1 MEGSSFLKKTAVLT
15 VSNILTGTLTF
26 IYTIF
31 LSRQMGASG
40 MGLYQL
46 VSPIFSL
53 FLCITGGGITI
64 TLSKIA
70 AEKKA
75 AGKLQE
81 LYKTVKIMCVFE
93 FCWSILIALILFF
106 TSKIIANNVL
116 SDSRTALSILCFTPA
131 LIIISMSSV
140 FKGTYYGIQRILEP
154 AIIDV
159 VEKIL
164 RIVMIFPF
172 MNFVKSMSLGV
183 EYSTAVAMIV
193 ISIGEVFSFT
203 LFFLCYRSYI
213 KKHPARGKCESN
225 KTLILNVLKLAIPL
239 ALNGIL
245 STVFSMMLTLLIPKR
260 LMAGGFNYEDS
271 IALLGKLEGMALTIL
286 FYPAIILNALCTV
299 LIPSISEA
307 LAAGKDY
314 LINHR
319 TNIAIKVASIVGFS
333 STVLLLSKGNSIGE
347 FFYNDPYVGY
357 LLSLLALP
365 LPLVYIEIISFSIL
379 NGLGKQGNLLINSTL
394 ISICDVIFVY
404 IFLGI
409 PSLTIKGYAINFF
422 LSAIFAILLNFS
434 VIKKSFNFKLD
445 TLQCILI
452 PCFCAFLQYLL
463 SSILFKDISNTLL
476 TIILYYATYFL
487 FYIPF
492 YLITYKKVLSPY
504 NKIV

>member
-46 VSPIFSL
+46 VSPVFSL
-53 FLCITGGGITI
+53 FLCITGGGITV
-64 TLSKIA
+64 TLSKLA

-75 AGKLQE
+75 AGKIKE
-81 LYKTVKIMCVFE
+81 LYKTVKLMCIFE
-93 FCWSILIALILFF
+93 FFWAILITVVLLF
-106 TSKIIANNVL
+106 TSNLIANNIL
-116 SDSRTALSILCFTPA
+116 SDPRTRLGILCFGPA

-164 RIVMIFPF
+164 RIIMIFPL
-172 MNFVKSMSLGV
+172 MNVVKNMNLSV
-183 EYSTAVAMIV
+183 EYYTAAAMLV
-193 ISIGEVFSFT
+193 ISMGEVFSFI
-203 LFFLCYRSYI
+203 LFFLSYRNYVR
-213 KKHPARGKCESN
+213 KNPAIGKCEN
-225 KTLILNVLKLAIPL
+225 GKTLVSNVLKLAIPL

-245 STVFSMMLTLLIPKR
+245 STIFSMILTLLIPKR
-260 LMAGGFNYEDS
+260 LMAGGFSYDDS
-271 IALLGKLEGMALTIL
+271 ISLLGKLEGMALTIL

-379 NGLGKQGNLLINSTL
+379 NGLGKQGNLLINST
-394 ISICDVIFVY
+394 IVSICDVIFVY
-404 IFLGI
+404 ILLGI

-422 LSAIFAILLNFS
+422 LSSIFAIILNFA
-434 VIKKSFNFKLD
+434 VIQKSFNFKLD
-445 TLQCILI
+445 ILQCIVI
-452 PCFCAFLQYLL
+452 PGFCAFLQY
-463 SSILFKDISNTLL
+463 SFASVIFKNVSNTLL
-476 TIILYYATYFL
+476 TIVLYYLTFFV

-492 YLITYKKVLSPY
+492 YLITYKKVLSLARR
-504 NKIV
+504 

>member
-1 MEGSSFLKKTAVLT
+1 MEKSSFMKKTAVLT

-26 IYTIF
+26 IYTVF
-31 LSRQMGASG
+31 LSREMGANG

-53 FLCITGGGITI
+53 FLCITGGGITV
-64 TLSKIA
+64 TLSKVA

-75 AGKLQE
+75 AGKLNE
-81 LYKTVKIMCVFE
+81 LYKTVKIMCIFE
-93 FCWSILIALILFF
+93 FCWAILITFVLFL

-116 SDSRTALSILCFTPA
+116 SDSRTALGILCFCPA
-131 LIIISMSSV
+131 LIIISTSSV
-140 FKGTYYGIQRILEP
+140 FKGTYYGLQRILEP

-159 VEKIL
+159 IEKIL
-164 RIVMIFPF
+164 RIIMIFPLMSLVKN
-172 MNFVKSMSLGV
+172 MNLGV
-183 EYSTAVAMIV
+183 EYSTAAAMLV
-193 ISIGEVFSFT
+193 ISIGEIFSFI
-203 LFFLCYRSYI
+203 LFFLCYKNYI
-213 KKHPARGKCESN
+213 KKHPAKGLCDSSKN
-225 KTLILNVLKLAIPL
+225 LILNVLKLAIPL

-245 STVFSMMLTLLIPKR
+245 STIFSMILTLLIPKR

-271 IALLGKLEGMALTIL
+271 ISLLGKLEGMALTIL

-333 STVLLLSKGNSIGE
+333 STVLLLSKGQVIGE

-357 LLSLLALP
+357 LLSLLSLP

-379 NGLGKQGNLLINSTL
+379 NGLGKQGNILINSTIL
-394 ISICDVIFVY
+394 SICDVIFVY
-404 IFLGI
+404 IFLAI
-409 PSLTIKGYAINFF
+409 PSLAIKGYAVNFF
-422 LSAIFAILLNFS
+422 LSSILAIVLNFG
-434 VIKKSFNFKLD
+434 VIKKAFHFRLD
-445 TLQCILI
+445 TLQCILL

-463 SSILFKDISNTLL
+463 ASVLFKDINNTLL
-476 TIILYYATYFL
+476 VIILYYATYFV

-492 YLITYKKVLSPY
+492 YLITYKKVLNPY
-504 NKIV
+504 TR